1 MDPVLKTQ
9 LERDEGRR
17 LAAYQDNAAAKNW
30 TIGVGHLLGAHPR
43 MTVITD
49 AECDALLAWDIQTAM
64 TALLHV
70 FGAGTSFLIFASKEF
85 ARYRAMQNMAF
96 NRGEQHMQDSTT
108 ITPAIKAALKGTGK
122 WAAVA
127 HAIRTSPWAAQ
138 IGARGER
145 LAKQFETGVD
155 Q

>member
-1 MDPVLKTQ
+1 MDTLLKTQ

-17 LAAYQDNAAAKNW
+17 LRAYRDSNGYW
-30 TIGVGHLLGAHPR
+30 TIGVGHLLGSSPR
-43 MTVITD
+43 MSDITD
-49 AECDALLAWDIQTAM
+49 AECDALLTADIQTAVTSIM
-64 TALLHV
+64 HV
-70 FGAGTSFLIFASKEF
+70 FGAGTSLLVFASKEF
-85 ARYRAMQNMAF
+85 ARYRALINMAF
-96 NRGEQHMQDSTT
+96 NRGEEHMRQSTT
-108 ITPAIKAALKGTGK
+108 ITPAIKAALMGTGT

-145 LAKQFETGVD
+145 LAKQFETGQD